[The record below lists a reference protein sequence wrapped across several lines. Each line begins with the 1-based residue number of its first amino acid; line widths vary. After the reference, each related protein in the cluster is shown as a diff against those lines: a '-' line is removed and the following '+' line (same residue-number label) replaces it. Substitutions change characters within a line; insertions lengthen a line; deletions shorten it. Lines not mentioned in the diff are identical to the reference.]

1 MPGGP
6 LTSKP
11 TCSNTSGC
19 SDTSV
24 FFTLAVFRAAADMV
38 FGQGEK
44 IMDTT
49 QLIILVVVL
58 LFLFG
63 GGGGYYYSRRGR

>member
-1 MPGGP
+1 MLEFLRVFG
-6 LTSKP
+6 
-11 TCSNTSGC
+11 
-19 SDTSV
+19 TSV
-24 FFTLAVFRAAADMV
+24 FFRSLCSGPLLAWFSPK
-38 FGQGEK
+38 GEK

>member
-1 MPGGP
+1 VLEYLRVFGHVGFFYARCSGP
-6 LTSKP
+6 LPAWFSPK
-11 TCSNTSGC
+11 
-19 SDTSV
+19 
-24 FFTLAVFRAAADMV
+24 
-38 FGQGEK
+38 GEK